1 MIEPLL
7 CYLLSPF
14 KTADFHSIVFSLFF
28 FMEKNLPVK
37 YMLNVSLVMCL
48 NLIQYSHFKGMN
60 TKKKNIKVS
69 FFYEMS
75 IEYKVCLG

>member
-1 MIEPLL
+1 
-7 CYLLSPF
+7 
-14 KTADFHSIVFSLFF
+14 
-28 FMEKNLPVK
+28 MEKNLPVK

-48 NLIQYSHFKGMN
+48 NLIQYSHFKGTN